1 MFTDIKSFEDA
12 LERLNASMAGCPDNA
27 AQPDSYAHLT
37 AAQPDSYAH
46 PTAAQPDDEEYDD
59 AIRGTIATLSRM
71 IHKRN
76 IKLAELE
83 RKCADQAAVIEQ
95 TTTGSSADVERLR
108 KSHDAQAIAV
118 ESLTI
123 ELNDT
128 RAKLNDT
135 LTELR
140 DTRDAFAAALDSHIG
155 ERVAQAVC
163 DKLAMRATELVER
176 DDAIAARDA
185 MCGERDAMRGERDA
199 AVSQLEVFREK
210 VAELLSA

>member
-12 LERLNASMAGCPDNA
+12 LERINASMAGCPDDA

-37 AAQPDSYAH
+37 D
-46 PTAAQPDDEEYDD
+46 AQPDDEEYDD

-108 KSHDAQAIAV
+108 KSHDAQAIV
-118 ESLTI
+118 IENLTI

-135 LTELR
+135 LTELSDTR
-140 DTRDAFAAALDSHIG
+140 DARDAFAAALDSHIG
-155 ERVAQAVC
+155 ERVVQAVC
-163 DKLAMRATELVER
+163 DRLAMRATELVER

-185 MCGERDAMRGERDA
+185 MCGELATMRGERDA
-199 AVSQLEVFREK
+199 AVSQLKMFREK
-210 VAELLSA
+210 AAALLSI

>member
-27 AQPDSYAHLT
+27 AQPDGYAHLT

-46 PTAAQPDDEEYDD
+46 LTDDEEYDD

-95 TTTGSSADVERLR
+95 TTTGSCADVERLR
-108 KSHDAQAIAV
+108 KSHDAQAIAI
-118 ESLTI
+118 ESLTN

-128 RAKLNDT
+128 RAKLNDA
-135 LTELR
+135 LTELSDTR
-140 DTRDAFAAALDSHIG
+140 DTRDALGAALDSHIG
-155 ERVAQAVC
+155 ERVVQAVC
-163 DKLAMRATELVER
+163 DKLAVRATELVER

-185 MCGERDAMRGERDA
+185 MRGELDAMRGERDA